1 MLSGLEAK
9 LTAVVADALA
19 GRDDLTVEQAAGPA
33 TDPAAGSGVV
43 RVAVTSFDA
52 EAVFEAERQV
62 LVDGGA
68 ETRSRRVAPVAF
80 GATLRFTRKP
90 ATGVDLDAAA
100 AEARRLLLDD
110 LAVAGHA
117 LADERV
123 RGGGAFA
130 VAGDPGFEVRAF
142 GLVTGTVAAEPDGG
156 VAHGEIACGGR
167 AIVWPPG
174 PPADEGVIATVDL
187 DVEPGD
193 P

>member
-1 MLSGLEAK
+1 MLSGLEGK

-19 GRDDLTVEQAAGPA
+19 ARDDLTVEQSAGPA

-43 RVAVTSFDA
+43 RVALTSFDA
-52 EAVFEAERQV
+52 EAVFEPGRQV
-62 LVDGGA
+62 LVGGGGQA
-68 ETRSRRVAPVAF
+68 RSRRVAPVVFA
-80 GATLRFTRKP
+80 ATLRFVRKP
-90 ATGVDLDAAA
+90 ATGGDLAAAA

-123 RGGGAFA
+123 RSGAAFA

-156 VAHGEIACGGR
+156 VVRGELACGGR

-174 PPADEGVIATVDL
+174 PPADEGVIASVDL
-187 DVEPGD
+187 DVRPGD